1 MIIQYN
7 HYCVCSCVL
16 YAKTHLIRID
26 KRSEDSECEQ
36 IDIDSNIV
44 LFKIDSK
51 TEALPY
57 INRLTKNGY
66 TDLY

>member
-44 LFKIDSK
+44 LFKIDSQ
-51 TEALPY
+51 TEAL
-57 INRLTKNGY
+57 T
-66 TDLY
+66 